1 MKQQTI
7 RLNGGRLAVLDTRGQ
22 GVPLIRPTPVSA
34 REPDPDLS
42 VPERGATGPVPI
54 GEVLQPLQRII
65 RHPDR
70 GRLLAKF
77 CEQNL

>member
-1 MKQQTI
+1 MKQTI
-7 RLNGGRLAVLDTRGQ
+7 QLNGGRLAVLDTRRQ
-22 GVPLIRPTPVSA
+22 AVPLIRPTPVSV

-42 VPERGATGPVPI
+42 VPERGVTGPVPI